1 MKMMIVR
8 SIKPLAIGICL
19 TIFPAAGANAKMI
32 MPDFVQMTKKL
43 KPSVVNVSSARTIAP
58 QKKIHRSP
66 PPLGSDPFE
75 EFFEKFFENSPQ
87 RSYKK
92 RSLGS
97 GIIISAEG
105 YIITNYHVV
114 AGADEIKVKLTDK
127 REFKA
132 EIRGTDE
139 KMDLALL
146 KIEGKEPFPTAKLG
160 DSDSI
165 EVGEWVM
172 AIGNPFGL
180 DQTVTAGIVSAKGRV
195 IGSGPYD
202 DFIQTDASINP
213 GNSGGP
219 LFNVKGEVIG
229 INTAI
234 VSGGYGIGFA
244 IPVNMAKSII
254 TQLMEKGKVTRGWL
268 GVAIQALSSELA
280 QAFGLEK
287 NTGALVTEVTKESPA
302 DKAGIKSGDIILK
315 FDGKMIHE
323 RDELPR
329 VVAETPIGKSVAV
342 TIFRDR
348 KETEVTVIIEKLKEK
363 NEEEATKVL
372 DTLGLSVS
380 ELNSELAAKMGIG
393 EAKGVI
399 VTGVKPGSS
408 AAEAGIAGGDIV
420 REIDGTKISTL
431 EDYEKAIALRKKGG
445 VLMFLLR
452 RGDSSLFVPLK
463 GD

>member
-1 MKMMIVR
+1 MMSVR
-8 SIKPLAIGICL
+8 CFKLLAVGICVM
-19 TIFPAAGANAKMI
+19 IFPAAGAYAKMI
-32 MPDFVQMTKKL
+32 IPDFVELTKKL
-43 KPSVVNVSSARTIAP
+43 KPSVVNVSTARTVAP
-58 QKKIHRSP
+58 QKKIHRP
-66 PPLGSDPFE
+66 PTPFGSDPFE

-87 RSYKK
+87 RSYKQ

-105 YIITNYHVV
+105 YVLTNYHVV
-114 AGADEIKVKLTDK
+114 AGADEIKVKLADK

-146 KIEGKEPFPTAKLG
+146 KIEGKEHFPMAKLG
-160 DSDSI
+160 DSDTI

-244 IPVNMAKSII
+244 IPINMAKSII
-254 TQLMEKGKVTRGWL
+254 TQLKEKGKVTRGWL
-268 GVAIQALSSELA
+268 GVAIQAITPELA

-302 DKAGIKSGDIILK
+302 DKAGIKSGDIILN

-329 VVAETPIGKSVAV
+329 VVAETSVGKRVAV
-342 TIFRDR
+342 NLFRDR
-348 KETEVTVIIEKLKEK
+348 KEIEVTVTIEKLKEK
-363 NEEEATKVL
+363 SEDEAAKAL
-372 DTLGLSVS
+372 DTLGMSVT
-380 ELNSELAAKMGIG
+380 ELNGELAAKMGVG
-393 EAKGVI
+393 ESKGVI
-399 VTGVKPGSS
+399 VTGVKPGSP
-408 AAEAGIAGGDIV
+408 AAEAGIASGDIV
-420 REIDGTKISTL
+420 REIDGAKIATV
-431 EDYEKAIALRKKGG
+431 EDYEKAVALRKKGG

-452 RGDSSLFVPLK
+452 RGDGSLFVPLK